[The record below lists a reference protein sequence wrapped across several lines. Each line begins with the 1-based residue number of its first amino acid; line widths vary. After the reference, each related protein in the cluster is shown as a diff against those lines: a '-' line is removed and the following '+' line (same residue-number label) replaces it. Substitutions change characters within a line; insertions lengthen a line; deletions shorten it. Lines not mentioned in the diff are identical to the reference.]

1 MTLCPVAM
9 TAGCRRCPV
18 FSLCPL
24 KSVIG
29 DQPGNAN
36 DAASE
41 DQPKPDQPKRKK

>member
-1 MTLCPVAM
+1 MTLCPVAI

-36 DAASE
+36 DAANEGQPMSE
-41 DQPKPDQPKRKK
+41 PKRKK